1 MSVLRNPKQ
10 RRWLGWGALALIFLL
25 VNLHRLSTAVL
36 ADRLTVDFAVSAS
49 QLGAV
54 HAAFFIIYAVIQIPA
69 GVIADRYGPRY
80 VGATGAIVLSIG
92 ALGFAMS
99 TGFLDAFV
107 SRLIIGLGSGVIFI
121 AILRY
126 CANWFRVDEFA
137 TLVGLTGGIAG
148 LGAILATTPL
158 AVTVDAVGW
167 RPTVVGLAVIG
178 FAVAVAVLALVRRSP
193 DRAGLDP
200 IEQVPRQP
208 TITFADAR
216 VHVRSLLG
224 DGTQWLLSTM
234 TFMAL
239 GTILTIIGLWGVP
252 YLVVVY
258 DLDVPVASTY
268 TLLGS
273 VGILVGA
280 PLVGW
285 ISDRTGHRLLPM
297 VIGFGLMFVAIA
309 TIPVLGRPPLWIVA
323 GAYFVIGFAVGFVM
337 LCLTIIK
344 ERYPPGA
351 SGVATATVNGAGF
364 FGATAFPYAMGLVLD
379 RYRTGDVVGG
389 TVVYTEVGYRFAF
402 GLVTVAVAIAFA
414 CAVWLYLLD
423 RTHR

>member
-1 MSVLRNPKQ
+1 MSVLRDPIR

-54 HAAFFIIYAVIQIPA
+54 HAAFFIVYAVIQIPA

-80 VGATGAIVLSIG
+80 VGAAGAIVLSLG
-92 ALGFAMS
+92 AVGFAAS
-99 TGFLDAFV
+99 TGFLDAFAA
-107 SRLIIGLGSGVIFI
+107 RLVIGLGSGVIFI

-137 TLVGLTGGIAG
+137 TLTGLTGGIAG

-158 AVTVDAVGW
+158 AVTVGAVGW
-167 RPTVVGLAVIG
+167 RPTVVGLAFVG
-178 FAVAVAVLALVRRSP
+178 LATAGAVLVLVRRSP
-193 DRAGLDP
+193 VRAGLDP
-200 IEQVPRQP
+200 IERVPSQP
-208 TITFADAR
+208 TNTFSDAR
-216 VHVRSLLG
+216 GHVSALLA
-224 DGTQWLLSTM
+224 DRTQWLLSTM

-258 DLDVPVASTY
+258 DLGVTAASTY

-273 VGILVGA
+273 LGILVGA

-285 ISDRTGHRLLPM
+285 ISDRTGRRLLPM
-297 VIGFGLMFVAIA
+297 VVGFGVMFVAIA
-309 TIPVLGRPPLWIVA
+309 TIPVLGRPPLWVVA
-323 GAYFVIGFAVGFVM
+323 AAYFVIGFAVGFVM
-337 LCLTIIK
+337 LGLTIIK
-344 ERYPPGA
+344 ERYPAGA

-364 FGATAFPYAMGLVLD
+364 FGATAFPYVMGLVLD

-389 TVVYTEVGYRFAF
+389 TVVYTEVGYRLAFAI
-402 GLVTVAVAIAFA
+402 VTIAVAIAFLS
-414 CAVWLYLLD
+414 CTWLYLQD
-423 RTHR
+423 RAAR